1 MLSKGKKLDKVN
13 SLLDSNSASSF
24 KYLSYLW
31 VNPHIDYIYDKE
43 IMGPEEFHYLDKF
56 NNEYFRN
63 MREVRISS
71 LYWVW
76 DNLQSRKG
84 TIKRS
89 TIVELI
95 PYKSLSQ
102 LLDELVD
109 EERYED
115 CVVVRDIME
124 LYTENERNG
133 EYKQLF

>member
-1 MLSKGKKLDKVN
+1 
-13 SLLDSNSASSF
+13 
-24 KYLSYLW
+24 
-31 VNPHIDYIYDKE
+31 
-43 IMGPEEFHYLDKF
+43 MGPEEFHYLDKF

-76 DNLQSRKG
+76 DNLSSNSGSIRRK
-84 TIKRS
+84 TI
-89 TIVELI
+89 IELI
-95 PYKSLSQ
+95 PYTSLSQ
-102 LLDELVD
+102 LLSELVD

-124 LYTENERNG
+124 LYNENERNG

>member
-1 MLSKGKKLDKVN
+1 MLSKGKELDKVN
-13 SLLDSNSASSF
+13 SLWDSYSASSF

-76 DNLQSRKG
+76 DNLNSKQA

-89 TIVELI
+89 TVIELI
-95 PYKSLSQ
+95 PYTSLTQ
-102 LLDELVD
+102 LLSELVE

-124 LYTENERNG
+124 LYTDNERNG

>member
-1 MLSKGKKLDKVN
+1 
-13 SLLDSNSASSF
+13 
-24 KYLSYLW
+24 
-31 VNPHIDYIYDKE
+31 
-43 IMGPEEFHYLDKF
+43 MGPEEFHYLDKF
-56 NNEYFRN
+56 SNEYFKN

-76 DNLQSRKG
+76 DNLNSNRA

-89 TIVELI
+89 TIIELI
-95 PYKSLSQ
+95 PYQSLHQ
-102 LLDELVD
+102 LLSELVE

-124 LYTENERNG
+124 LYKENERNG

>member
-1 MLSKGKKLDKVN
+1 MKRYVE
-13 SLLDSNSASSF
+13 
-24 KYLSYLW
+24 
-31 VNPHIDYIYDKE
+31 P
-43 IMGPEEFHYLDKF
+43 MGPEEFHYIDKF
-56 NNEYFRN
+56 TNDYFRN

-76 DNLQSRKG
+76 DNLQSNSGSIR
-84 TIKRS
+84 RS
-89 TIVELI
+89 TIIELI

-102 LLDELVD
+102 LLSELVE

-124 LYTENERNG
+124 LYNENEKNG